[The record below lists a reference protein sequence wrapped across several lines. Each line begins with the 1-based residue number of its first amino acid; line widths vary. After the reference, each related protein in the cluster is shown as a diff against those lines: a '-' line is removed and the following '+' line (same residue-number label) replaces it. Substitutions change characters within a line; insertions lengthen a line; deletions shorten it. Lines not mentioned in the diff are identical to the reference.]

1 MTRRYCLALI
11 AGIVIVLSFF
21 TWLNREWIIG
31 KVYLYTLES
40 TDRVENLQ
48 VDRVI
53 QALRLQTGQK
63 VADVGAGTGI
73 FSFPLAEAT
82 GDSGKVY
89 AVDVNPELLSHI
101 EETARAEG
109 VENIQTVLA
118 AENDPLIPEAVDL
131 IFLCDTLHHIDNQA
145 EYVKTLRRYLR
156 AGGRVAVIDFGEDSP
171 HLLPSM
177 KYSLVE
183 LKKWMQAAGYEL
195 VEEHDFLQDN
205 FFVIHRYGN

>member
-63 VADVGAGTGI
+63 VADVGAGTGV
-73 FSFPLAEAT
+73 FSFPLAEAL
-82 GDSGKVY
+82 GDSGRVY
-89 AVDVNPELLSHI
+89 
-101 EETARAEG
+101 
-109 VENIQTVLA
+109 
-118 AENDPLIPEAVDL
+118 AVDL

-145 EYVKTLRRYLR
+145 EYVKTLRKYLR
-156 AGGRVAVIDFGEDSP
+156 AGRRVAVIDFGEDSP

-177 KYSLVE
+177 KYSLLE
-183 LKKWMQAAGYEL
+183 LKQWMQADGYEL
-195 VEEHDFLQDN
+195 MEEHDFLQDN
-205 FFVIHRYGN
+205 FFVIHRYGD

>member
-1 MTRRYCLALI
+1 MDHREGLPVH
-11 AGIVIVLSFF
+11 AGV
-21 TWLNREWIIG
+21 
-31 KVYLYTLES
+31 
-40 TDRVENLQ
+40 DRSGENLQ
-48 VDRVI
+48 VDRVVRT
-53 QALRLQTGQK
+53 LRLQTGQK

-73 FSFPLAEAT
+73 FSFPLAEAA
-82 GDSGKVY
+82 GDSGLVY

-101 EETARAEG
+101 EETARVEG
-109 VENIQTVLA
+109 IENIQTVLT

-145 EYVKTLRRYLR
+145 EYVKTLGKYLR

-177 KYSLVE
+177 KYSLAE
-183 LKKWMQAAGYEL
+183 LNKWMQVAGYAL